1 MTLALP
7 RPERRKK
14 VIQCEDNN
22 KKNDGRLKISPSS
35 DLTVE
40 RFEKKNSIIK
50 REKENGATKKFL
62 SFCMQQKGKRREDE
76 KTEEEERK
84 RKKETLLG
92 EAGIR
97 REKENIHVKRTLAP
111 SYWLDCT
118 NTHTRCPVSLARL
131 HHAPTRVSARIG
143 DYF

>member
-1 MTLALP
+1 MVP
-7 RPERRKK
+7 QKNFFPFVCNRKEKEGKMKRRKK
-14 VIQCEDNN
+14 
-22 KKNDGRLKISPSS
+22 KK
-35 DLTVE
+35 E
-40 RFEKKNSIIK
+40 RE
-50 REKENGATKKFL
+50 
-62 SFCMQQKGKRREDE
+62 
-76 KTEEEERK
+76 
-84 RKKETLLG
+84 KKETLLG